1 LRINIS
7 VSGVNS
13 HVGGWSMLKMAIILD
28 TSFDSLYKRRGGL
41 YFRHFRFDGVGERR
55 NDMTKAEL
63 VSRIAEEAGIS
74 KKAAGAALAS
84 VVSAVHEVLKKAQK
98 IRVTD
103 LGSFS
108 VVKRQA
114 RQGVNPRTGKPIKIP
129 ATKAPKFT
137 AAKALKDAVKK

>member
-1 LRINIS
+1 
-7 VSGVNS
+7 
-13 HVGGWSMLKMAIILD
+13 MAIILD
-28 TSFDSLYKRRGGL
+28 SESDSLYKRRGDCVL
-41 YFRHFRFDGVGERR
+41 DISDSIGVGERR

-63 VSRIAEEAGIS
+63 VSRIAEEAGVS

-84 VVSAVHEVLKKAQK
+84 VVSAIHEVLKKAQK

-137 AAKALKDAVKK
+137 AAKALKEAVKK